1 MTIVGLG
8 MDATEVPR
16 IAESLERYGTRFLN
30 RVFTAEEIAYC
41 MRRKHP
47 APHLAGRFA
56 AKEAGMKA
64 IGTGKSAGVLW
75 RDIEVVRGKGGP
87 PQLQFHNAAGD
98 HFRRLGATRAL
109 LTITHTDTLALAHV
123 ILVGDPVN
131 AR

>member
-8 MDATEVPR
+8 MDATEVAR
-16 IAESLERYGTRFLN
+16 IAETLERYGDRFLR
-30 RVFTAEEIAYC
+30 RVFTDEEIAYC

-47 APHLAGRFA
+47 AQHLAGRFA

-64 IGTGKSAGVLW
+64 IGTGHAFGVLW
-75 RDIEVVRGKGGP
+75 RDLEVLRRGGP
-87 PQLQFHNAAGD
+87 PQLQFHNAAGE
-98 HFRRLGATRAL
+98 HFRRLGAARAF

-123 ILVGDPVN
+123 ILAGSEGN